1 MPAALRGALWMVG
14 ALLSFSLMAV
24 SVREL
29 LRTMG
34 SFEIL
39 FLRSLVSFVLVLVV
53 LPRFGLGALRT
64 RHFGLH
70 LVRNVLHFS
79 GQYAWVYAIAMLPL
93 ATVFAIEFTMP
104 VWTALLAIPI
114 LGERLNRGRT
124 VMLVLGLAG
133 ILVILKPGFGVVHP
147 AALVMLAGS
156 FAYAST
162 MIATKRLSGSDSALA
177 VVFYMSVVQL
187 PLAFVP
193 ALPGWVAPALVDLP
207 WIRDRRGR
215 AERALLL
222 DARHAHRRCDSG
234 GSDRFP
240 TAAADR
246 RGGDALLRRAA
257 GILDHAGGS
266 DDFCR
271 NVLQRPARKPKTGE
285 RRCVGTLLLLAGNRR
300 QRAQVGDQSVEVRR
314 RELAGGVLDDFAHRL
329 CDDVAFRVE
338 ARS

>member
-1 MPAALRGALWMVG
+1 MSGMSVALRGALWMGG

-24 SVREL
+24 AVREL

-53 LPRFGLGALRT
+53 LPRFGLGAVRT
-64 RHFGLH
+64 RRFGLH
-70 LVRNVLHFS
+70 VVRNVLHFG

-104 VWTALLAIPI
+104 VWTALLAMPI

-133 ILVILKPGFGVVHP
+133 ILIILKPGFGVVHP

-162 MIATKRLSGSDSALA
+162 MIATKRLSESDSALA

-193 ALPGWVAPALVDLP
+193 ALPGWVAPTLVDLP
-207 WIRDRRGR
+207 WILAIG
-215 AERALLL
+215 
-222 DARHAHRRCDSG
+222 
-234 GSDRFP
+234 
-240 TAAADR
+240 
-246 RGGDALLRRAA
+246 AA
-257 GILDHAGGS
+257 GLSAHFCLTRAFRIADATLVVPIDFLRLPLIAVVGMVFYDEPLELSIMLGAAVIFAGTYYS
-266 DDFCR
+266 IR
-271 NVLQRPARKPKTGE
+271 RESRKP
-285 RRCVGTLLLLAGNRR
+285 GTALGL
-300 QRAQVGDQSVEVRR
+300 
-314 RELAGGVLDDFAHRL
+314 
-329 CDDVAFRVE
+329 
-338 ARS
+338 

>member
-1 MPAALRGALWMVG
+1 MSGMPAALRGALWMVG

-39 FLRSLVSFVLVLVV
+39 FLRSLVSFVLVLAV

-133 ILVILKPGFGVVHP
+133 ILVILKPGFGVVHS

-207 WIRDRRGR
+207 WILAIG
-215 AERALLL
+215 
-222 DARHAHRRCDSG
+222 
-234 GSDRFP
+234 
-240 TAAADR
+240 
-246 RGGDALLRRAA
+246 AA
-257 GILDHAGGS
+257 GLSAHYCLTRAMRIADATLVVPIDFLRLPLITVVGMLFYGEPLEFSIMLGAAMIFAGTYYS
-266 DDFCR
+266 
-271 NVLQRPARKPKTGE
+271 VQRESRKP
-285 RRCVGTLLLLAGNRR
+285 GTDGA
-300 QRAQVGDQSVEVRR
+300 
-314 RELAGGVLDDFAHRL
+314 
-329 CDDVAFRVE
+329 
-338 ARS
+338 

>member
-1 MPAALRGALWMVG
+1 
-14 ALLSFSLMAV
+14 MAV

-39 FLRSLVSFVLVLVV
+39 FLRSLVSFVLVLAV

-207 WIRDRRGR
+207 WILAIG
-215 AERALLL
+215 
-222 DARHAHRRCDSG
+222 
-234 GSDRFP
+234 
-240 TAAADR
+240 
-246 RGGDALLRRAA
+246 AA
-257 GILDHAGGS
+257 GLSAHYCLTRAMRIADATLVVPIDFLRLPLIAVVGMLFYGEPLEFSIMLGAAMIFAGTYYS
-266 DDFCR
+266 
-271 NVLQRPARKPKTGE
+271 VQRESRKP
-285 RRCVGTLLLLAGNRR
+285 GTDGA
-300 QRAQVGDQSVEVRR
+300 
-314 RELAGGVLDDFAHRL
+314 
-329 CDDVAFRVE
+329 
-338 ARS
+338 